1 MSWKGGGGLVISR
14 IYRSTPHAVVY
25 LLSRN
30 ANSFLDLPSQP
41 RWRSPPFKHVL
52 LKAHDSRR
60 PAADASKT
68 LRSPGRLTPVV
79 SSLDQQASPSTF
91 YNTALCNANPKK
103 KAKVLAPLDA
113 EKLSTKSNNR
123 SSCLVYLSGV
133 CLWWIVERRGGSK
146 EHHTTAATHAS
157 SYVVALEGDKR
168 PVPVIAFTP
177 QNANPSSLVSGPPCL
192 AGWPCRK
199 RP

>member
-1 MSWKGGGGLVISR
+1 MLW
-14 IYRSTPHAVVY
+14 STYYPGMPTRFSTFLPSLAGEARPSNMFCSKHTIAVAQPPMHPRPFDRPDDL
-25 LLSRN
+25 LLSSLVLTN
-30 ANSFLDLPSQP
+30 KPPPLPSTIP
-41 RWRSPPFKHVL
+41 LF
-52 LKAHDSRR
+52 A
-60 PAADASKT
+60 
-68 LRSPGRLTPVV
+68 TPIR
-79 SSLDQQASPSTF
+79 
-91 YNTALCNANPKK
+91 KK

-157 SYVVALEGDKR
+157 SYVVALGGDKR
-168 PVPVIAFTP
+168 PVPVSAFTP
-177 QNANPSSLVSGPPCL
+177 QNPNPSSLVSGPPCL